1 MTQLSASSRR
11 LLLTLSLAVPLG
23 SADRLSAQATPHP
36 ADLPLVAESS
46 SLVPLPD
53 APVPAD
59 QPLTSPGEDAPSS
72 RNGRSYRVF
81 ASQWDK
87 TILAGEV
94 APRLSVTDEVLL
106 GFKSSFSRIAFAGW
120 VFDAAYEQAIDGS
133 PKYGQN
139 LGGFGERLG
148 AAAVRATSEN
158 VLTTSVFA
166 PIYREDPRYYTLGSH
181 RNAFV
186 RIGYALTRPI
196 ITRTN
201 DGRRTINYAQLS
213 GNLAGSALTQ
223 AYYPAVNTGFGE
235 TMKTFGG
242 SMEGAALGSV
252 IREFFAGS
260 ALEKDLKLGK

>member
-1 MTQLSASSRR
+1 MRNFPALLHRPLFTLSFAIALSGLSQLSAQTSPQAAT
-11 LLLTLSLAVPLG
+11 LL
-23 SADRLSAQATPHP
+23 
-36 ADLPLVAESS
+36 LVAESS
-46 SLVPLPD
+46 SMPPLPD
-53 APVPAD
+53 APEPVARPKTN
-59 QPLTSPGEDAPSS
+59 PEGGPPTSPNS
-72 RNGRSYRVF
+72 RSYRVF

-87 TILAGEV
+87 TILAGEI
-94 APRLSVTDEVLL
+94 APRLSAADEVLL

-120 VFDAAYEQAIDGS
+120 VFDAAYEQAINGS

-139 LGGFGERLG
+139 AGGFGERLG
-148 AAAVRATSEN
+148 AAALRATSEN

-166 PIYREDPRYYTLGSH
+166 PLYREDPRYYILGSRH
-181 RNAFV
+181 NAFV

-223 AYYPAVNTGFGE
+223 TYYPAVNTGLGE